1 MLPRR
6 GGFAGAQAHHHVAHP
21 DRLPRLERQV
31 AHDPVALVEQAEH
44 GDPLCHRSHSGLA
57 DRSRGD
63 LGRSRAIGHNLLRLV
78 ATIAATGGERQRHQT
93 CRESAHAQSGV
104 HG

>member
-31 AHDPVALVEQAEH
+31 AYDPVALVEQAEH
-44 GDPLCHRSHSGLA
+44 GDPLRHRRHSGLA

-63 LGRSRAIGHNLLRLV
+63 LGRGRSAGGRLLRLV
-78 ATIAATGGERQRHQT
+78 AAIAATGGEHQHNQK
-93 CRESAHAQSGV
+93 CGDRAHAQSGV
-104 HG
+104 QG